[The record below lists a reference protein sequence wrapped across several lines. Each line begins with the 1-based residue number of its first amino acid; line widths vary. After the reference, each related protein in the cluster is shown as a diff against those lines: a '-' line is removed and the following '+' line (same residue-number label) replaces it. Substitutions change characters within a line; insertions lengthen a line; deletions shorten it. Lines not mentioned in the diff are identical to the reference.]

1 MLVAK
6 DKGYCNDYGVDER
19 ADDVGRSDT
28 LMIATLD
35 PDKNQ
40 AALLSVPRDTRVKIK
55 GHGF

>member
-6 DKGYCNDYGVDER
+6 DKATVMIMGVDER

-35 PDKNQ
+35 SDKNQ
-40 AALLSVPRDTRVKIK
+40 AALFICAS
-55 GHGF
+55 